1 MTPSPNLLFQ
11 RPLPRPRAALRLVC
25 VPHAGAGASLFRGWA
40 ERLPPDVELVA
51 VQLPGREN
59 RVRERPFTS
68 GTALVDAVS
77 GALAQEVR
85 PPYALFGH
93 SLGGML
99 AYELATASQPGVRS
113 GGRPVPHSPER
124 LLLAGC
130 RAPDVPPPHTGDR
143 GPSTDGV
150 AGELADLAGTPPEV
164 LRNRVLLKML
174 EPMLRADLELARTW
188 PWRRPLPLAVPL
200 TTFAA
205 ADDPMAPPE
214 AVAGWQRYAPQG
226 LRARHM
232 AGGHFALHEDGGAF
246 PALLCAELTATPAMA
261 PSPYPRASG
270 ETEDGR

>member
-1 MTPSPNLLFQ
+1 MTLSPGPLFQ

-25 VPHAGAGASLFRGWA
+25 VPHAGAGASLFRSWA
-40 ERLPPDVELVA
+40 ELLPPDVELVA

-68 GTALVDAVS
+68 GTGLVDAVS
-77 GALAQEVR
+77 GALAREVR

-99 AYELATASQPGVRS
+99 AYELATASQSGVPT
-113 GGRPVPHSPER
+113 GGRPAPHPPER
-124 LLLAGC
+124 LVLAGC

-143 GPSTDGV
+143 DPSADDV
-150 AGELADLAGTPPEV
+150 ATELADLAGTPPEV

-226 LRARHM
+226 LRARRM
-232 AGGHFALHEDGGAF
+232 PGGHFTLHEDGGTFLAM
-246 PALLCAELTATPAMA
+246 LYAELTAAPAMA
-261 PSPYPRASG
+261 SCPHPRTSG
-270 ETEDGR
+270 ETKDGR